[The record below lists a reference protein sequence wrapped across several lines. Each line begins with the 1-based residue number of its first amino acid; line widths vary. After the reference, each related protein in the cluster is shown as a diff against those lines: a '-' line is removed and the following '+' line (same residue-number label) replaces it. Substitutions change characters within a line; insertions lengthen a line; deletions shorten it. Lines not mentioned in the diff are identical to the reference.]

1 MRCNIDT
8 LPRYLR
14 LEFVGRETIADA
26 RACVEV
32 TLTELEKSGVT
43 KVVIVVRESNPVFR
57 VEQYGLSEV
66 LTAFARIAGL
76 RIAFVSDTAELFASH
91 EYLAL
96 LAKQRGVDIGAF
108 RDEASAVKWLLGG
121 K

>member
-8 LPRYLR
+8 LPGYLR
-14 LEFVGRETIADA
+14 LDVVGRETIDDA

-32 TLTELEKSGVT
+32 TLAELEKSGMT
-43 KVVIVVRESNPVFR
+43 KMVIVIRESNPVFR
-57 VEQYGLSEV
+57 VEQYGLSEL
-66 LTAFARIAGL
+66 LTAFAQIAGL
-76 RIAFVSDTAELFASH
+76 QIAFVSDSAGLFASH

-108 RDEASAVKWLLGG
+108 RDEASAIKWLLGG
-121 K
+121 E